1 MVHVASRAMSRDAD
15 SPDIDWE
22 HVGRLEIHPR
32 RFGLLQILSL
42 DGNRTLSPTEC
53 AYELQTEIADA
64 NYHMSV
70 LVATGIVRLAHVI
83 PARGVREHFYCF
95 AQHSA
100 DDLFERLGLARRE
113 E

>member
-1 MVHVASRAMSRDAD
+1 
-15 SPDIDWE
+15 
-22 HVGRLEIHPR
+22 
-32 RFGLLQILSL
+32 
-42 DGNRTLSPTEC
+42 
-53 AYELQTEIADA
+53 LQTEIADA

-113 E
+113 D